1 LREHKLHLRLK
12 PRLNLQRRR
21 PDVRPSLQLHCDP
34 LRRFVGLIAV
44 AAALASALPAGAS
57 LTPIK
62 RTFGDLTVPRVRAGT
77 LTIPRNQAS
86 GRIRVI
92 VGLPLAP
99 LAAWSGRTFYSAG
112 TTRKLD
118 VASRASRSYLARVV
132 AAQRVA
138 AAQLRRAI
146 PEARIDRRF
155 QIVLDGLT
163 VSLPVR
169 KLPQLVRLRF
179 VRHVYPSIRYH
190 LDTDTSTAVI
200 GATELQTLT
209 GARGDGMKIGIVDD
223 GVDATNPFF
232 NPSGYSYPAGFPK
245 GQTTY
250 TTPKMIVARAFP
262 GPNSGRRGRLPID
275 RHASFHAT
283 HVAGIAAGDSGTCS
297 PGGRDHPPTCGL
309 TGVAPRAYIGSY
321 RVFNIPT
328 PIGDTANTPEIAAAF
343 ESAVRDGM
351 DVINFSGGGP
361 ETEPANDAMIDVVRN
376 VAAAGIVSVISAG
389 NDRDDFGMG
398 SVGSPGTAPDAI
410 TVAAVSNTHVFA
422 PILAVRTPGAPSSV
436 QQIPIAGAAGV
447 RLPGTFASTGHRLV
461 DVGALTG
468 ADGRPVDRRLC
479 GPDSDTNDASSS
491 PLQPEALD
499 GDIALVS
506 RGHCTFVSKAI
517 RAARAGAAAI
527 VLVDNRPG
535 EANPIPIQLPL
546 PAAMISDLD
555 GANLRAYLAT
565 TGGTATVTIG
575 NLIQRVNTGRSGI
588 VTSFSS
594 EGPTDFGHLLKPDV
608 SAPGGSILS
617 STLPEFSGGSPF
629 AVFDG
634 TSMSAP
640 HVSGSAALLLQLHPA
655 WSSEQVKSA
664 LMSTA
669 GAAWSDTARQQ
680 EAPVTLGG
688 SGLVDLPRAA
698 KPVVFTDPA
707 SLSFQDL
714 DVTKGGDS
722 RALVVR
728 VTDAGGGAGQW
739 QVELEPQAATSG
751 ASLELPPLL
760 TIPPGG
766 EAELVAVARGNAGA
780 AVGEDYGFIL
790 LRQGSVTRKIPYEFY
805 VGRPQLAQLDAKRLV
820 KFQVGTTIEG
830 PNRVSTYCCPAAPF
844 GPSPDYF
851 GAPMDETGSE
861 TLYVT
866 SIDKPVAN
874 LGVAVEAA
882 QSGSLVDPWFLGSPN
897 ERDVQGYAGTPV
909 NANQLMFDYHVDI
922 GAAGASFPKVQ
933 RFWIA
938 VDSSSDPFTHRPLPG
953 AYILRSWVNDVT
965 PPKIRLLTRR
975 VAVGRPTIVARVTDR
990 GAGVDPLS
998 LVIGYRGVL
1007 VGAVVYDPISGIA
1020 LFPLPK
1026 AAAKIPK
1033 GRTRMV
1039 VSASDF
1045 QETKNVDSLGSE
1057 ILPNTSFRRVKIT
1070 AVSGPSLTWVTPAE
1084 NQCVG
1089 KTAGLVVVASSNKP
1103 LRSVRFF
1110 ADGKQVA
1117 IDRKGT
1123 SDLYSGSWKRGSA
1136 PTGRHALRAVALD
1149 ASGRTLAATR
1159 HVRVCR

>member
-1 LREHKLHLRLK
+1 
-12 PRLNLQRRR
+12 
-21 PDVRPSLQLHCDP
+21 

-44 AAALASALPAGAS
+44 AAALASALPAGAA
-57 LTPIK
+57 LTPIN
-62 RTFGDLTVPRVRAGT
+62 RTFGDVTLPRVRAGT
-77 LTIPRNQAS
+77 LTVPRNQAS
-86 GRIRVI
+86 GRVRVM
-92 VGLPLAP
+92 VTLPLAP
-99 LAAWSGRTFYSAG
+99 LAQWPGRTFANAG
-112 TTRKLD
+112 RTRKLD
-118 VASRASRSYLARVV
+118 VASRASRAYLTRVV
-132 AAQRVA
+132 AAQRTA

-146 PEARIDRRF
+146 PEARVDRRF

-163 VSLPVR
+163 VSLPVS
-169 KLPQLVRLRF
+169 KLPRLVRLGF

-190 LDTDTSTAVI
+190 LSTDTSTAVI

-223 GVDATNPFF
+223 GVDATNPFL
-232 NPSGYSYPAGFPK
+232 NPTGYTYPAGFPE

-250 TTPKMIVARAFP
+250 TTPKVIVARAFP
-262 GPNSGRRGRLPID
+262 GPHSGKGGRLPID
-275 RHASFHAT
+275 RRVSFHAT
-283 HVAGIAAGDSGTCS
+283 HVAGIAAGDAGTCS

-309 TGVAPRAYIGSY
+309 TGVAPRAYIGTY

-351 DVINFSGGGP
+351 DVINFSGGGA

-376 VAAAGIVSVISAG
+376 VAAAGVVSVISAG
-389 NDRDDFGMG
+389 NDRDDFGTG

-410 TVAAVSNTHVFA
+410 TVAAVSNTHVFS
-422 PILAVRTPGAPSSV
+422 PILAVRTPGAPSV
-436 QQIPIAGAAGV
+436 LQQIPIASAAGQ
-447 RLPGTFASTGHRLV
+447 RFPGAFGSSPHRLV

-468 ADGRPVDRRLC
+468 ANGKPVDRRLC
-479 GPDSDTNDASSS
+479 GPDNDTNNEASS
-491 PLQPEALD
+491 PLQPEALN

-506 RGHCTFVSKAI
+506 RGHCTFISKAI
-517 RAARAGAAAI
+517 RAGRAGAAGI

-535 EANPIPIQLPL
+535 EANAIPLQLPV
-546 PAAMISDLD
+546 PAGMISDLD
-555 GANLRAYLAT
+555 GARLRDYLAT
-565 TGGTATVTIG
+565 TGGTASVTVG
-575 NLIQRVNTGRSGI
+575 SLIQRVNTGRSGI
-588 VTSFSS
+588 VMSFSS
-594 EGPTDFGHLLKPDV
+594 GGPTAFAHLLKPDL

-640 HVSGSAALLLQLHPA
+640 HVSGSAALLLQLHPG
-655 WSSEQVKSA
+655 WSPEQVKSA

-669 GAAWSDTARQQ
+669 GPAWADTARQQ
-680 EAPVTLGG
+680 EAPATLGG
-688 SGLVDLPRAA
+688 AGLVDLPRAA
-698 KPVVFTDPA
+698 KPVVFTEPA

-714 DVTKGGDS
+714 NVTNGADS
-722 RALVVR
+722 RGLLVR
-728 VTDAGGGAGQW
+728 VTDAGGGSGQW
-739 QVELEPQAATSG
+739 QVALESQAATSG
-751 ASLELPPLL
+751 ASIDLPPLL
-760 TIPPGG
+760 TIAPGG
-766 EAELVAVARGNAGA
+766 EADLVAVARASAGA

-805 VGRPQLAQLDAKRLV
+805 VGRPQLAQLEAKRLV
-820 KFQVGTTIEG
+820 KFQVGTTARG
-830 PNRVSTYCCPAAPF
+830 PNRVSSYCCPAAPF
-844 GPSPDYF
+844 GPPPDYV
-851 GAPMDETGSE
+851 GAPMDQSGSE

-866 SIDKPVAN
+866 SIDTPVAN

-882 QSGSLVDPWFLGSPN
+882 QAGSQVDPWFLGSPN
-897 ERDVQGYAGTPV
+897 ERDVEGYAGTPV
-909 NANQLMFDYHVDI
+909 NANQLMFDYHVDL

-933 RFWIA
+933 RFWVA
-938 VDSSSDPFTHRPLPG
+938 VDSSSDEFTHRPLPG

-975 VAVGRPTIVARVTDR
+975 VTAGHPTIVARVTDK

-1007 VGAVVYDPISGIA
+1007 VGAVVYDPLSGIA
-1020 LFPLPK
+1020 LFPLPS

-1033 GRTRMV
+1033 GRTRVV

-1045 QETKNVDSLGSE
+1045 QESKNVDSVGDE
-1057 ILPNTSFRRVKIT
+1057 IMPNTSFRRVRIT
-1070 AVSGPSLTWVTPAE
+1070 GVSGPALTWVAPAE

-1089 KTAGLVVVASSNKP
+1089 KTAGLIVVATSSKR

-1117 IDRKGT
+1117 VDRKGT
-1123 SDLYSGSWKRGSA
+1123 ADLYNGSWKRGSA
-1136 PTGRHALRAVALD
+1136 SKGKHLLRAVALD

>member
-1 LREHKLHLRLK
+1 M
-12 PRLNLQRRR
+12 RRR
-21 PDVRPSLQLHCDP
+21 PAGPWPPHPLHCDA
-34 LRRFVGLIAV
+34 LRRFVGPIAV

-57 LTPIK
+57 LTPIN
-62 RTFGDLTVPRVRAGT
+62 RTFGDVTLPRVRAGT
-77 LTIPRNQAS
+77 VAIPRNQAS

-92 VGLPLAP
+92 VSLPLPP
-99 LAAWSGRTFYSAG
+99 LATWSGRTFSSAG
-112 TTRKLD
+112 ATRKLD

-132 AAQRVA
+132 AAQRA
-138 AAQLRRAI
+138 AANQLRRAI
-146 PEARIDRRF
+146 PQARIDRRF

-163 VSLPVR
+163 VSLPVT
-169 KLPQLVRLRF
+169 KLPRLARLRF

-190 LDTDTSTAVI
+190 LATDTSTGVI

-209 GARGDGMKIGIVDD
+209 GVRGDGMKIGIVDD
-223 GVDATNPFF
+223 GVDATNPFLS
-232 NPSGYSYPAGFPK
+232 PIGYSYPAGFPK
-245 GQTTY
+245 GQTKY
-250 TTPKMIVARAFP
+250 TTPKVIVARAFP
-262 GPNSGRRGRLPID
+262 GPTSGRRGRLPID

-321 RVFNIPT
+321 RVFDIPT

-351 DVINFSGGGP
+351 DVINFSGGGA

-376 VAAAGIVSVISAG
+376 VAAAGVVSVISAG

-410 TVAAVSNTHVFA
+410 TVAAVSNTHVFT
-422 PILAVRTPGAPSSV
+422 PILAVRTPGAPTSV
-436 QQIPIAGAAGV
+436 QQIPIVGAAGT
-447 RLPGTFASTGHRLV
+447 RFPRAFGTTPHRLV

-468 ADGRPVDRRLC
+468 VDGKPVDRRLC
-479 GPDSDTNDASSS
+479 GPDSDTNNAART
-491 PLQPEALD
+491 PLPSESLS

-517 RAARAGAAAI
+517 RAGRAGAI
-527 VLVDNRPG
+527 GLVLVDNRPG
-535 EANPIPIQLPL
+535 EANSIPIQLPV
-546 PAAMISDLD
+546 PAGMISDLD
-555 GANLRAYLAT
+555 GSHLRDYLAA
-565 TGGTATVTIG
+565 TGGTASVTIG

-588 VTSFSS
+588 VMSFSS
-594 EGPTDFGHLLKPDV
+594 GGPTAFGHLLKPDV

-640 HVSGSAALLLQLHPA
+640 HVSGSAALLLQLHPG
-655 WSSEQVKSA
+655 WSPQQVKSA

-669 GAAWSDTARQQ
+669 GAAWADTARRQ

-688 SGLVDLPRAA
+688 GGLVDLPRAA
-698 KPVVFTDPA
+698 KPEVFTDPA

-714 DVTKGGDS
+714 NVTKEADS

-739 QVELEPQAATSG
+739 QVELAPQAATSG
-751 ASLELPPLL
+751 ASLELPPML

-766 EAELVAVARGNAGA
+766 EADLVAVARGSA
-780 AVGEDYGFIL
+780 AATVGEDYGFIV

-805 VGRPQLAQLDAKRLV
+805 VGRPQLALMEAKRLV
-820 KFQVGTTIEG
+820 KFQVGNTVKG
-830 PNRVSTYCCPAAPF
+830 PNRVSAYCCPAAPF
-844 GPSPDYF
+844 GPPPDYV
-851 GAPMDETGSE
+851 GPPMDETGSE

-866 SIDKPVAN
+866 SIDTPVAN

-882 QSGSLVDPWFLGSPN
+882 QAGSLVDPWFLGSPN

-938 VDSSSDPFTHRPLPG
+938 VDSSSDPFSNRPLPG

-975 VAVGRPTIVARVTDR
+975 VTAGRPTIVARVTDK

-1007 VGAVVYDPISGIA
+1007 VGAVVYDPVSGIA
-1020 LFPLPK
+1020 LFPIPK
-1026 AAAKIPK
+1026 AAARIPT
-1033 GRTRMV
+1033 GRTRLV

-1045 QETKNVDSLGSE
+1045 QEAKNVDSVGAE
-1057 ILPNTSFRRVKIT
+1057 ILPNTSFRRVKVT
-1070 AVSGPSLTWVTPAE
+1070 GVAGPALTWVTPAE

-1089 KTAGLVVVASSNKP
+1089 KTARLVVVASSNKR

-1110 ADGKQVA
+1110 ADGKQ
-1117 IDRKGT
+1117 IDTDRRGT

-1136 PTGRHALRAVALD
+1136 RQGKHALRAVALD
-1149 ASGRTLAATR
+1149 AGGHTLAATR

>member
-1 LREHKLHLRLK
+1 
-12 PRLNLQRRR
+12 
-21 PDVRPSLQLHCDP
+21 

-44 AAALASALPAGAS
+44 ATALASALPAGAA

-62 RTFGDLTVPRVRAGT
+62 RTFGDVTLPRVRTGT
-77 LTIPRNQAS
+77 LTIPRDQTS
-86 GRIRVI
+86 DRVRVI
-92 VGLPLAP
+92 VGLRLPP
-99 LAAWSGRTFYSAG
+99 LAAWSGRTFASAG
-112 TTRKLD
+112 KTRKLD
-118 VASRASRSYLARVV
+118 VASRASRAYLARVV

-138 AAQLRRAI
+138 AAQLRRAV
-146 PEARIDRRF
+146 PQARIDRRF

-163 VSLPVR
+163 VSLPVS
-169 KLPQLVRLRF
+169 KLPRLVRLGF
-179 VRHVYPSIRYH
+179 VQRVYPSIRYH
-190 LDTDTSTAVI
+190 LATDTSTAVI
-200 GATELQTLT
+200 GATELQALT
-209 GARGDGMKIGIVDD
+209 GVRGDGMKIGIVDD
-223 GVDATNPFF
+223 GIDATNPFL
-232 NPSGYSYPAGFPK
+232 NPTGYTYPAGFPK
-245 GQTTY
+245 GQTAY
-250 TTPKMIVARAFP
+250 TTAKVIVARAFP
-262 GPNSGRRGRLPID
+262 GPHSGKRGRLPID
-275 RHASFHAT
+275 RRASFHAT
-283 HVAGIAAGDSGTCS
+283 HVAGIAAGDAGTCS

-351 DVINFSGGGP
+351 DVINFSGGGA
-361 ETEPANDAMIDVVRN
+361 ETEPANDAIIDVVRN
-376 VAAAGIVSVISAG
+376 VAAAGVVSVISAG

-410 TVAAVSNTHVFA
+410 TVAAVSNTHVFS
-422 PILAVRTPGAPSSV
+422 PILSVRTAGVPSTL
-436 QQIPIAGAAGV
+436 QQIPIASAAGQ
-447 RLPGTFASTGHRLV
+447 RFPGAFAATQHRLV

-468 ADGRPVDRRLC
+468 TDGKPVDRRLC
-479 GPDSDTNDASSS
+479 GPDSETNNEARS
-491 PLQPEALD
+491 PLLPEALN

-506 RGHCTFVSKAI
+506 RGHCTFISKAI

-535 EANPIPIQLPL
+535 EADPIPLELPI
-546 PAAMISDLD
+546 PSGMISDLD
-555 GANLRAYLAT
+555 GAQLRDYLAT
-565 TGGTATVTIG
+565 SGGTASVTVG

-594 EGPTDFGHLLKPDV
+594 GGPTAFGHLLKPDL

-640 HVSGSAALLLQLHPA
+640 HVSGSAALLLQLHPG
-655 WSSEQVKSA
+655 WSPEQVKSA

-669 GAAWSDTARQQ
+669 GPAWADTGRQQ
-680 EAPVTLGG
+680 EAPATLGG
-688 SGLVDLPRAA
+688 AGLVDLPRAA
-698 KPVVFTDPA
+698 NPGVFTEPA

-714 DVTKGGDS
+714 NVTAGADS

-728 VTDAGGGAGQW
+728 VTDAGGGSGQW
-739 QVELEPQAATSG
+739 QVALAPQAASGG

-760 TIPPGG
+760 TVAPGG
-766 EAELVAVARGNAGA
+766 EADLVAVARASAGA
-780 AVGEDYGFIL
+780 EVGEDYGFIL
-790 LRQGSVTRKIPYEFY
+790 LRQGSATRKIPYEFY
-805 VGRPQLAQLDAKRLV
+805 VGRPQLAQLEAKRLV
-820 KFQVGTTIEG
+820 KFQVGTTARG
-830 PNRVSTYCCPAAPF
+830 ANRVSTYCCPAAPF
-844 GPSPDYF
+844 GPPPDYF
-851 GAPMDETGSE
+851 GAPMDQSGSE

-866 SIDKPVAN
+866 SIDTPVAN

-882 QSGSLVDPWFLGSPN
+882 QAGSQVDPWFLGSPN
-897 ERDVQGYAGTPV
+897 ERDVEGYAGTPV
-909 NANQLMFDYHVDI
+909 NANQLMFDYHVDL

-933 RFWIA
+933 RFWIS
-938 VDSSSDPFTHRPLPG
+938 VDSASDEFTHRALPG
-953 AYILRSWVNDVT
+953 AYVLRSWVNDVT

-975 VAVGRPTIVARVTDR
+975 VTAGRPTIVARVADK

-1020 LFPLPK
+1020 LFPLPR

-1045 QETKNVDSLGSE
+1045 QEAKNVDSVGSE
-1057 ILPNTSFRRVKIT
+1057 IMPNTSFKRVRVT
-1070 AVSGPSLTWVTPAE
+1070 GVTGPALTWLTPAE

-1089 KTAGLVVVASSNKP
+1089 KTAGLIVVASSSKR

-1117 IDRKGT
+1117 VDRKGT
-1123 SDLYSGSWKRGSA
+1123 ADLYNGSWKRGSA
-1136 PTGRHALRAVALD
+1136 PKGRHVLRAVATD

-1159 HVRVCR
+1159 HVRICR

>member
-1 LREHKLHLRLK
+1 
-12 PRLNLQRRR
+12 
-21 PDVRPSLQLHCDP
+21 
-34 LRRFVGLIAV
+34 LRRFVGLIGV

-57 LTPIK
+57 LTPIN
-62 RTFGDLTVPRVRAGT
+62 RTFGDRTLPRVRAGT
-77 LTIPRNQAS
+77 LTIPRDQAS
-86 GRIRVI
+86 GRVRVI
-92 VGLPLAP
+92 VGLPLPP
-99 LAAWSGRTFYSAG
+99 LAAWSGRTFAG
-112 TTRKLD
+112 VGATRKLD
-118 VASRASRSYLARVV
+118 VASRASRTYLARVV

-146 PEARIDRRF
+146 PQARIDRRF

-163 VSLPVR
+163 VSLPVK
-169 KLPQLVRLRF
+169 KLPRLARLSF

-190 LDTDTSTAVI
+190 LETDTSTAVI

-209 GARGDGMKIGIVDD
+209 GARGDGMKIGVVDD

-232 NPSGYSYPAGFPK
+232 DPSGYSYPSGFPK
-245 GQTTY
+245 GDSKY
-250 TTPKMIVARAFP
+250 TTPKVIVARAFP
-262 GPNSGRRGRLPID
+262 GPHSGNAGRLPVD

-297 PGGRDHPPTCGL
+297 PGGRDHTPTCGL

-321 RVFNIPT
+321 RVFTIPT

-343 ESAVRDGM
+343 EAAVRDGM

-361 ETEPANDAMIDVVRN
+361 ETEPTTDAMIDVVKN
-376 VAAAGIVSVISAG
+376 VAAAGVVSVISAG

-410 TVAAVSNTHVFA
+410 TVAAVSNTHVFR
-422 PILAVRTPGAPSSV
+422 PILAVRTAGAPANL
-436 QQIPIAGAAGV
+436 QQIPIVTGGGRFPNV
-447 RLPGTFASTGHRLV
+447 FASAEHRLV
-461 DVGALTG
+461 DIGALTG
-468 ADGRPVDRRLC
+468 TDGKPVDRRLC
-479 GPDSDTNDASSS
+479 GTDGDPNDERNS
-491 PLQPEALD
+491 PLRGEALN
-499 GDIALVS
+499 GDVALVS

-517 RAARAGAAAI
+517 RAARAGAVALI
-527 VLVDNRPG
+527 LVDNRPG
-535 EANPIPIQLPL
+535 EANPIPIQLPV

-555 GANLRAYLAT
+555 GAVLRGYLAT
-565 TGGTATVTIG
+565 TGGTASVTIG
-575 NLIQRVNTGRSGI
+575 NLIQRVDTGRSGVI
-588 VTSFSS
+588 TSFSS
-594 EGPTDFGHLLKPDV
+594 GGPTAFGHLLKPDV

-629 AVFDG
+629 EVFDG

-640 HVSGSAALLLQLHPA
+640 HVSGAAVLLRQLHPT
-655 WSSEQVKSA
+655 WSPQQVKSA

-669 GAAWSDTARQQ
+669 AAAWADTARQQ

-698 KPVVFTDPA
+698 NPDVFTNPA

-714 DVTKGGDS
+714 DVTKGPDS

-728 VTDAGGGAGQW
+728 VADAGGGAGQW
-739 QVELEPQAATSG
+739 QVELEPQAGTSG
-751 ASLELPPLL
+751 ASLELPPLV

-766 EAELVAVARGNAGA
+766 EAELVAVARGSADA
-780 AVGEDYGFIL
+780 SVGEDYGFIL
-790 LRQGSVTRKIPYEFY
+790 LRQGQVARKIPYEFF
-805 VGRPQLAQLDAKRLV
+805 VGRPQLAQLEAKRLV
-820 KFQVGTTIEG
+820 KFQAGTTAQG

-844 GPSPDYF
+844 GPSPDYV
-851 GAPMDETGSE
+851 GPAMDETGSE

-874 LGVAVEAA
+874 IGVAVEAA
-882 QSGSLVDPWFLGSPN
+882 RGGALVDPWFLGSPN

-909 NANQLMFDYHVDI
+909 NANALMFDYLFDL
-922 GAAGASFPKVQ
+922 GAAGASFPKPQ
-933 RFWIA
+933 SFWIA
-938 VDSSSDPFTHRPLPG
+938 VDSSSDPFTHRSLAG
-953 AYILRSWVNDVT
+953 AYVLRSWVNDVT
-965 PPKIRLLTRR
+965 PPRVRLLTSR
-975 VAVGRPTIVARVTDR
+975 VAAGRPTIVARVLDA

-998 LVIGYRGVL
+998 LVIAYRGVL
-1007 VGAVVYDPISGIA
+1007 VGAAVYDPLSGIA
-1020 LFPLPK
+1020 LFPLPRS
-1026 AAAKIPK
+1026 AAKIPK

-1045 QETKNVDSLGSE
+1045 QEAKNVDSVGDE
-1057 ILPNTSFRRVKIT
+1057 IMPNTSFRHVKVKGV
-1070 AVSGPSLTWVTPAE
+1070 AGPALTWVAPSE

-1089 KTAGLVVVASSNKP
+1089 KKAGLVVVAGSNKP

-1110 ADGKQVA
+1110 ADGRRIG

-1123 SDLYSGSWKRGSA
+1123 EDLYSGSWRRGRA
-1136 PTGRHALRAVALD
+1136 PRGRHTLRAVALD
-1149 ASGRTLAATR
+1149 AGGRTLSATR
-1159 HVRVCR
+1159 HVRICR

>member
-1 LREHKLHLRLK
+1 MG
-12 PRLNLQRRR
+12 P
-21 PDVRPSLQLHCDP
+21 
-34 LRRFVGLIAV
+34 IAV

-57 LTPIK
+57 LTTPIN
-62 RTFGDLTVPRVRAGT
+62 RTFGDLTLPRVRAGT
-77 LTIPRNQAS
+77 LAIPRNQGS
-86 GRIRVI
+86 GRVRVI
-92 VGLPLAP
+92 VGLPLPP
-99 LAAWSGRTFYSAG
+99 LATWSGRTFASARG
-112 TTRKLD
+112 TRKLD
-118 VASRASRSYLARVV
+118 VAGRASRRYLARVV
-132 AAQRVA
+132 TAQRVA
-138 AAQLRRAI
+138 ASQLRRAI
-146 PEARIDRRF
+146 PQARIGRRF

-163 VSLPVR
+163 VSLPVT
-169 KLPQLVRLRF
+169 KLPRLARLGF
-179 VRHVYPSIRYH
+179 VRHIYPSIRYH
-190 LDTDTSTAVI
+190 LSTDTSTSVI

-223 GVDATNPFF
+223 GVDATNPFL
-232 NPSGYSYPAGFPK
+232 SSTGYSYPAGFPK
-245 GQTTY
+245 GQTKY
-250 TTPKMIVARAFP
+250 TTPKVIVARAFP
-262 GPNSGRRGRLPID
+262 GPHSGKGGRLPID
-275 RHASFHAT
+275 RNASFHAT

-309 TGVAPRAYIGSY
+309 TGVAPRAYLGSY

-328 PIGDTANTPEIAAAF
+328 PIGDTANPPEIAAAF

-351 DVINFSGGGP
+351 DVINFSGGGA
-361 ETEPANDAMIDVVRN
+361 ETEPANDAMIEVVRN
-376 VAAAGIVSVISAG
+376 VAAAGVVSVISAG

-410 TVAAVSNTHVFA
+410 TVAAVSNTHVFT
-422 PILAVRTPGAPSSV
+422 PILAVRAPGAPSSL
-436 QQIPIAGAAGV
+436 QRIPIASAGGA
-447 RLPGTFASTGHRLV
+447 RFPGSFALTAQRLV

-468 ADGRPVDRRLC
+468 VDGKPVDRRLC
-479 GPDSDTNDASSS
+479 GPDSDTNNETRS
-491 PLQPEALD
+491 PLQPGSLS

-517 RAARAGAAAI
+517 RAARAGAAAL

-535 EANPIPIQLPL
+535 EANSIPIQLPV
-546 PAAMISDLD
+546 PAGMISDLD
-555 GANLRAYLAT
+555 GASLRAYLAKSDGVT
-565 TGGTATVTIG
+565 SVTIG
-575 NLIQRVNTGRSGI
+575 NLIQRVDTGRSGI

-594 EGPTDFGHLLKPDV
+594 GGPTAFEHLLKPDV

-617 STLPEFSGGSPF
+617 STLPEFTGGSPF

-640 HVSGSAALLLQLHPA
+640 HVSGSAALLLQLHPT
-655 WSSEQVKSA
+655 WTPQQVKSA
-664 LMSTA
+664 LVSTA
-669 GAAWSDTARQQ
+669 GAAWADTVRQQ

-688 SGLVDLPRAA
+688 GGLVDLPRASR
-698 KPVVFTDPA
+698 PDVFTDPA

-714 DVTKGGDS
+714 NVTQGADS

-739 QVELEPQAATSG
+739 QVELTPQAATSG

-766 EAELVAVARGNAGA
+766 EADLVAVARGSASA
-780 AVGEDYGFIL
+780 AVGEDYGFIV
-790 LRQGSVTRKIPYEFY
+790 LRQGSITRKIPYEFY
-805 VGRPQLAQLDAKRLV
+805 VGRPQLGLMEPKRLV
-820 KFQVGTTIEG
+820 KFQAGDTVKG

-844 GPSPDYF
+844 GPPPDYV
-851 GAPMDETGSE
+851 GPTMDETGSE

-866 SIDKPVAN
+866 SIDTPVAN

-882 QSGSLVDPWFLGSPN
+882 QADSLVDPWFLGSPN

-909 NANQLMFDYHVDI
+909 NANQLMFDYKVDI

-933 RFWIA
+933 RFWVA

-953 AYILRSWVNDVT
+953 AYVLRSWVNDVT

-975 VAVGRPTIVARVTDR
+975 VTAGRPTIIARVTDN

-998 LVIGYRGVL
+998 LVIAYHRVL
-1007 VGAVVYDPISGIA
+1007 VGAVVYDPVSGIA
-1020 LFPLPK
+1020 LFPLPN
-1026 AAAKIPK
+1026 AAPKIPK
-1033 GRTRMV
+1033 GRTRVV

-1045 QETKNVDSLGSE
+1045 QEAKNVDSIGDE
-1057 ILPNTSFRRVKIT
+1057 IMPNTSFRPVRIT
-1070 AVSGPSLTWVTPAE
+1070 GVAGPALTWVSPAE
-1084 NQCVG
+1084 NQCVAR
-1089 KTAGLVVVASSNKP
+1089 TARLVVVASSNKR

-1110 ADGKQVA
+1110 ADGKQIG

-1123 SDLYSGSWKRGSA
+1123 SDLYSGSWKARLAS
-1136 PTGRHALRAVALD
+1136 TGRHVLRAVASD
-1149 ASGRTLAATR
+1149 AGGRTLAATR